1 MPDASTDACEQAVP
15 DTHSPSAAKQT
26 VAVSL
31 IPPFVEKISAS
42 RRKRRIE
49 TRYGL
54 TPDRDQIYEIDIES
68 LIEHLWLVGAH
79 II

>member
-15 DTHSPSAAKQT
+15 DTHSPSAAERT
-26 VAVSL
+26 LASSL
-31 IPPFVEKISAS
+31 TPQSVEKLSAS
-42 RRKRRIE
+42 RRKRRIQ

-54 TPDRDQIYEIDIES
+54 TPDYHICELHVES
-68 LIEHLWLVGAH
+68 LIELLWLLGAH